1 MSLYIQTS
9 NLELRN
15 RLQEQINTRR
25 STDSGFDLPMINQ
38 SQPWAKQL
46 SFDLGVTVAATD
58 SQGNPQPL
66 LLVPRSSIANSPF
79 RLANSIGLID
89 MGYRGSLKAK
99 VDVIDK
105 FDYIMIPDG
114 TRHFQLCRQSWMP
127 WETVELVD
135 TLPAAPDS
143 RGSGG
148 FGSTGH

>member
-99 VDVIDK
+99 VDVLEECDYLIRPHHVQRKRMIEELRSVIDT
-105 FDYIMIPDG
+105 F
-114 TRHFQLCRQSWMP
+114 
-127 WETVELVD
+127 ETI
-135 TLPAAPDS
+135 
-143 RGSGG
+143 
-148 FGSTGH
+148 